1 MKNLHKG
8 TIIVLA
14 GLLLVSSLNLTK
26 ANAAV
31 RYEEIDVLF
40 QETLNGI
47 LGYENVEEAAV
58 SAQKERLYDIE
69 LNELGVVYDFTYD
82 EQEGFAI
89 IIDDG
94 TLKVTEVTMDGGSPY
109 SNEAMKVYVSEGL
122 YWYNDGGVFYDCV
135 SDLPISDE
143 AIEMVSETAYLG
155 STDLQYDSERIEY
168 VYRSETSYNALLS
181 IPLYGFT
188 HEGGCAPVAGTNLI
202 AYYDKTY
209 PNLIPNY
216 EPGRTIFGRYMF
228 NVENETTMALSETLY
243 QDMGT
248 SSKGTSVSQFK
259 SGIKKYV
266 NRQGYSLSFQSLMSW
281 GKIKYDT
288 VKATVQ
294 QGKAIA
300 LFLLG
305 YRGITITQNEG
316 YDILT
321 YEYTTANHVVAGFGC
336 LEVNYTFADNS
347 TRTDRYIHCSM
358 GMGLYPNGYI
368 NVGSA
373 KIDDALALN
382 IT

>member
-14 GLLLVSSLNLTK
+14 GLLLVPSLSLTK
-26 ANAAV
+26 ASAAV

-40 QETLNGI
+40 QETLKGI
-47 LGYENVEEAAV
+47 LSYENVDQASIA
-58 SAQKERLYDIE
+58 AQKEKLYDIE

-94 TLKVTEVTMDGGSPY
+94 TLKVTELTTAGSSPY
-109 SNEAMKVYVSEGL
+109 ADEQQKVYVSEGL
-122 YWYNDGGVFYDCV
+122 YWYNEGGVFYDCV

-143 AIEMVSETAYLG
+143 AIETVSETAYLG

-168 VYRSETSYNALLS
+168 VYRSETPYNALLS

-243 QDMGT
+243 QDII
-248 SSKGTSVSQFK
+248 KRRLRFK
-259 SGIKKYV
+259 A
-266 NRQGYSLSFQSLMSW
+266 F
-281 GKIKYDT
+281 
-288 VKATVQ
+288 
-294 QGKAIA
+294 
-300 LFLLG
+300 
-305 YRGITITQNEG
+305 
-316 YDILT
+316 
-321 YEYTTANHVVAGFGC
+321 
-336 LEVNYTFADNS
+336 
-347 TRTDRYIHCSM
+347 RTM
-358 GMGLYPNGYI
+358 
-368 NVGSA
+368 
-373 KIDDALALN
+373 
-382 IT
+382 

>member
-14 GLLLVSSLNLTK
+14 GLLLVPSLSLTK
-26 ANAAV
+26 ASAAV

-40 QETLNGI
+40 QETLKGI
-47 LGYENVEEAAV
+47 LSYENVDQASIA
-58 SAQKERLYDIE
+58 AQKEKLYDIE

-94 TLKVTEVTMDGGSPY
+94 TLKVTELTTAGSSPY
-109 SNEAMKVYVSEGL
+109 ADEQQKVYVSEGL
-122 YWYNDGGVFYDCV
+122 YWYNEGGVFYDCV

-143 AIEMVSETAYLG
+143 AIETVSETAYLG

-168 VYRSETSYNALLS
+168 VYRSETPYNALLS

-259 SGIKKYV
+259 SGVKKYV

-300 LFLLG
+300 D
-305 YRGITITQNEG
+305 RKS
-316 YDILT
+316 
-321 YEYTTANHVVAGFGC
+321 VV
-336 LEVNYTFADNS
+336 
-347 TRTDRYIHCSM
+347 
-358 GMGLYPNGYI
+358 
-368 NVGSA
+368 
-373 KIDDALALN
+373 
-382 IT
+382 